1 MKSLARAKPAP
12 PPLNPDLETFPVE
25 VDDPLEHGAKL
36 TVVRRATNFIA
47 KEYKAGRLDKA
58 QFEAARE
65 FERLRELT
73 MSSGLSSPSFA
84 REYVDGGGRGDP
96 ITDKV
101 VIAFKRLSKAR
112 QVVGIWA
119 YEAIDQCICHGL
131 NPTAIEERT
140 GANRKLTAG
149 YVKDGLEMLAIYW
162 GFATDKHHVRRRA
175 AIERM
180 VGEDF
185 VLVVETG
192 Q

>member
-1 MKSLARAKPAP
+1 MAKAKPAQTP
-12 PPLNPDLETFPVE
+12 SNPDLETFAVE
-25 VDDPLEHGAKL
+25 VDDPLERGAKL
-36 TVVRRATNFIA
+36 TVVRRATNFIS

-96 ITDKV
+96 ITDR
-101 VIAFKRLSKAR
+101 VILAFKRLSKAR

-119 YEAIDQCICHGL
+119 YDAIDNCICHGL

-140 GANRKLTAG
+140 GANRKMTAG

-162 GFATDKHHVRRRA
+162 GFACDERHMRRRA
-175 AIERM
+175 SIERM

-185 VLVVETG
+185 VLSCEYESS
-192 Q
+192 QD